1 MPGFQPVLFDL
12 DGTLADTH
20 AGILA
25 AVSEVLDRFGLEQL
39 PAAEVRRLTGR
50 GIDALVES
58 VLTRARGSAPE
69 PELLSRAVALY
80 HEVYWRTCAVE
91 IALVPGIIDVLRA
104 PGVRRALLTN
114 KARRYTE
121 KILATTGLE
130 GCFNALVAGDD
141 PGARLKPDP
150 WPVREALQK
159 LGEPATHAILV
170 GDTESDVDAAAA
182 ARIPSCIVRWGSGG
196 ERAAAR
202 GTWSVGSVEELARLL
217 AEGTVP
223 APAR

>member
-1 MPGFQPVLFDL
+1 MPGFRPVLFDL

-25 AVSEVLDRFGLEQL
+25 AVSEVLGTLGLAQV
-39 PAAEVRRLTGR
+39 PAAEVRGLTGR
-50 GIDALVES
+50 GIDALVAS
-58 VLTRARGSAPE
+58 VLTRAGGSEPA
-69 PELLSRAVALY
+69 PELLERAVSLY

-91 IALVPGIIDVLRA
+91 VSLVPGISGVLRA
-104 PGVRRALLTN
+104 QGARRALLTN

-121 KILATTGLE
+121 KILATVGLD
-130 GCFNALVAGDD
+130 GCFGALVAGDD

-150 WPVREALQK
+150 WPVQEALRR
-159 LGEPATHAILV
+159 LGEPPAHAILV
-170 GDTESDVDAAAA
+170 GDTESDVGAAAA
-182 ARIPSCIVRWGSGG
+182 AGIPSCIVRWGSGG

-217 AEGTVP
+217 AEGAAP